1 MRVWEPCA
9 PGAPLAVLPP
19 LRHPSSPT
27 LAFPRDWGLPQVTPM
42 VSFHSSGLWSWASPH
57 GQGKTPR
64 GNCAPQTQFGG
75 LVPVP
80 EHPTH
85 PTAVPLGPYLSAWC
99 GSGGYGRSRGCATRP
114 GHFMGRQGP
123 AARGAGGSG
132 HPTGH
137 LPVQVRTLHLPSIS
151 CCHLIYLIFFFFY
164 CHQELTKHRAE
175 HPRPSSPLVGPASS
189 SGITPERSHL
199 SPSVLG
205 EAKTPGDDF
214 PSSRGWVCSFLSA
227 V

>member
-1 MRVWEPCA
+1 MPALPALLQFQRWEGKRGEGLGALCSWGTPGRAATPETPQFPNPGIPKGWGAA
-9 PGAPLAVLPP
+9 PGDIRGVIP
-19 LRHPSSPT
+19 
-27 LAFPRDWGLPQVTPM
+27 F
-42 VSFHSSGLWSWASPH
+42 LWVMELGIPH

-151 CCHLIYLIFFFFY
+151 CCHLIYLIFFFFLLPPGA
-164 CHQELTKHRAE
+164 HQT
-175 HPRPSSPLVGPASS
+175 
-189 SGITPERSHL
+189 SG
-199 SPSVLG
+199 
-205 EAKTPGDDF
+205 
-214 PSSRGWVCSFLSA
+214 
-227 V
+227 